1 MTDDEIRKSVD
12 KAFREIGREKAERA
26 QARKNSAESARDRM
40 IKRQTSRSRKDDGT
54 GWSKPPL
61 WSN

>member
-1 MTDDEIRKSVD
+1 MTDEEIRKSVD

-26 QARKNSAESARDRM
+26 QARRNSADNARARM
-40 IKRQTSRSRKDDGT
+40 IKRQTDRGRKDENI